1 MLTWIHTKYFNLLSM
16 EDCKFNIHRRN
27 FGGIHVK
34 HDRKMRFG
42 PFFMQGTLGV
52 MIEFHLL

>member
-1 MLTWIHTKYFNLLSM
+1 MLTWIHTKYFNLLSI
-16 EDCKFNIHRRN
+16 EDCKFNIHRRNDN

-42 PFFMQGTLGV
+42 PFFM
-52 MIEFHLL
+52 